1 MKRIGMLMVFLF
13 VFASLAY
20 ASLLNESIDFLLD
33 VSSAATEAKRKGTS
47 VEQLKLDL
55 STLDVASMDE
65 AQRVTVYKANEL
77 KTGGAFALNLLLGF
91 GSGSKK
97 QGDTLGTVVGAV
109 GDSLG
114 VGALGVSFG
123 LFMVDL
129 LIIQPTMAIGNKLS
143 GNASTG
149 SLQDTPLLKVALYT
163 AIGGGALL
171 VATRIFESIRVFTYA
186 SRYNGTL
193 RDGLGLN
200 KKLQIAA
207 LPVIDTWSGDTGMMF
222 VAKIAL

>member
-1 MKRIGMLMVFLF
+1 MKRIGMILVLLF
-13 VFASLAY
+13 VFVSLSY
-20 ASLLNESIDFLLD
+20 ADLLNETLGFVLD
-33 VSSAATEAKRKGTS
+33 VSSSASEAKKKGTS

-55 STLDVASMDE
+55 AALDVASMDE
-65 AQRVTVYKANEL
+65 AQRVTVYKANEM
-77 KTGGAFALNLLLGF
+77 KTGGAFTLNLLLGF

-123 LFMVDL
+123 LFMIDL
-129 LIIQPTMAIGNKLS
+129 LVVQPMLVISSSLS
-143 GNASTG
+143 GSSTG
-149 SLQDTPLLKVALYT
+149 SWQDTPLSKAALYT
-163 AIGGGALL
+163 AIGGGAVL

-193 RDGLGLN
+193 RDGLGLD
-200 KKLQIAA
+200 KKLQLAV
-207 LPVIDTWSGDTGMMF
+207 LPVVDTWAGDAGMMV